1 MLMDKR
7 GYFKCGKKDNSMY
20 FDKDEF
26 EENLEFINK
35 TFKENWEKTTKLKEE
50 SEILKKD
57 NANLEYN
64 LSEAYVLID
73 EQTKTIRNLEVQ
85 CTK

>member
-7 GYFKCGKKDNSMY
+7 GYFKCGKKDNNMY

-64 LSEAYVLID
+64 LSEAYDLID